1 MNLSVLLRIR
11 WLQHWKKY
19 EDPWSVG
26 RDSVPKLFD
35 TKIHRT
41 HLATNTQ
48 ADSTGTQ
55 QELQEKPEFVCMI
68 RPSKFVPESRLT
80 HPWQSGLCF
89 LPADRYC
96 FFFLLGVWMMHT
108 WIVSWWDKSKIP
120 GTNWVQFYEKFSDF
134 DVSCCDV
141 AWMSLLVAICR
152 PRLRWTDCGTVGLQS
167 LVSFWIGCPG
177 PLSFRRC
184 NTWEKEVY

>member
-1 MNLSVLLRIR
+1 MKCWKRFCPETVWHQNPSHSSSHKHSGRQHRNSTRVTRKARVCVHDSALKICARIAFDSSMAVRPLFPAGGSLL
-11 WLQHWKKY
+11 L
-19 EDPWSVG
+19 
-26 RDSVPKLFD
+26 
-35 TKIHRT
+35 
-41 HLATNTQ
+41 
-48 ADSTGTQ
+48 
-55 QELQEKPEFVCMI
+55 
-68 RPSKFVPESRLT
+68 
-80 HPWQSGLCF
+80 
-89 LPADRYC
+89 
-96 FFFLLGVWMMHT
+96 FFLLGVWMMHT